1 MTKSRKPKVHLW
13 VTSSFIGF
21 HQWPEAPNVVAYL
34 RNLHRHVFG
43 VKVTVQVTHSDRQVE
58 FHLLKAF
65 MDSYISSDLL
75 PMLRRS
81 PSMSCEQLARAIGSD
96 LLLSNY
102 RVVSVQVDEDGEC
115 GAEWFFIK
123 T

>member
-1 MTKSRKPKVHLW
+1 MNKSTKPKVQLW
-13 VTSSFIGF
+13 ITSSFIGF
-21 HQWPEAPNVVAYL
+21 HQWPDAPKVVAYL

-65 MDSYISSDLL
+65 MDSYIGSDIL
-75 PMLRRS
+75 PMLRKS
-81 PSMSCEQLARAIGSD
+81 PSMSCEQLAEAIG
-96 LLLSNY
+96 LALHHNNY
-102 RVVSVQVDEDGEC
+102 AIVSVQVDEDGEC
-115 GAEWFFIK
+115 GAEWFFSK